1 MLNPDQWKT
10 ITGLVGWLD
19 RENGRDRQEITLR
32 LLKLTEEAG
41 EVAQAWI
48 GAVGQNPRKGTTHS
62 PDDVAAE
69 LCDVIVTAAVALVS
83 IVDADAEPVFAAKL
97 QRIADRVAALE
108 VTA

>member
-1 MLNPDQWKT
+1 MLTPDQWKT

-41 EVAQAWI
+41 EVAQAWS

-108 VTA
+108 AQR